1 MRLRALRA
9 LLLLAIVALLG
20 PALPAAS
27 ADAAVTTSYGYAAF
41 GKLKY
46 GPDFQHFDYVNPN
59 APKGGSFRYATQGA
73 NFDSLNQIAL
83 LGTIAPVLLYETDTL
98 LKQSRDEPASFYCL
112 LCTTVS
118 WPADHAWAEFELDPR
133 ARFDDGTPVTPEDVI
148 YSANLG
154 KGLSLPAFT
163 RVVQSMKSIEKTG
176 PHRVRIDFT
185 IKHNP
190 TLLTVIGL
198 MPIVPRHYWEKRD
211 PFKPSME
218 IPVGIGPYRLVRANA
233 GHSIVFR
240 RDPDYWAINHPVNRG
255 RFNFDK
261 VRNDFYRDASLL
273 NEAFR
278 VGLSDLRLDNN
289 VSDIRH
295 EADLPAYRDGN
306 IRRVRLR
313 YENPAVFNRLEL
325 NARRKFLSDV
335 RVRKALLLAYD
346 FEWVRR
352 VVLGGDYGR
361 LDSYLPNS
369 DFAARGLPTPG
380 ELAIL
385 DKHRAT
391 LPPEIFTRAPWL
403 PTGGT
408 RAQMRANLLQA
419 RNLLAQAGYRVVGGK
434 LVDPLTREPIRI
446 NLIAY
451 SPLLYNQVALFIRNA
466 ARLGIEI
473 DFRAV
478 DAAQMRQISRN
489 YDFDILYYREVFAPL
504 PTPGA
509 GLLQLYTSRAAD
521 TPNQF
526 NRAGIK
532 DPTIDDA
539 MGRMMKASDR
549 KTAVDALRV
558 VDRVLRF
565 NYYGIPLAHSY
576 PAPVGYLSLSYWDKF
591 GRPPVEQTWNFPYWD
606 ADTWWYDPDR
616 AARLSH
622 GIYG

>member
-1 MRLRALRA
+1 MRLRALRS
-9 LLLLAIVALLG
+9 LLLLAVLALLG
-20 PALPAAS
+20 PALPAIS
-27 ADAAVTTSYGYAAF
+27 AEAGVTTSYGYAAF

-73 NFDSLNQIAL
+73 SFDSLNQIAL

-112 LCTTVS
+112 LCTSLT

-185 IKHNP
+185 IKRNP

-198 MPIVPRHYWEKRD
+198 MPIVPKHYWEKRD

-218 IPVGIGPYRLVRANA
+218 IPVGIGPYKLVRANA
-233 GHSIVFR
+233 GHSIVFK
-240 RDPDYWAINHPVNRG
+240 RDPNYWAIDHPVNRG
-255 RFNFDK
+255 RFNFDE

-289 VSDIRH
+289 ASDIRH
-295 EADLPAYRDGN
+295 EAGLPAFRDGN
-306 IRRVRLR
+306 IRRERLR

-369 DFAARGLPTPG
+369 DFAASGLPTPG

-391 LPPEIFTRAPWL
+391 LPPAIFTQAPWL
-403 PTGGT
+403 PTGGS

-419 RNLLAQAGYRVVGGK
+419 RDLLAQAGYRVVGGK
-434 LVDPLTREPIRI
+434 LVDPQTHQLVRL

-466 ARLGIEI
+466 AKLGIEI

-509 GLLQLYTSRAAD
+509 GLLQLYTSKAAD

-539 MGRMMKASDR
+539 MGLMMKASDR
-549 KTAVDALRV
+549 QAAVDALRV

-591 GRPPVEQTWNFPYWD
+591 GRPAVEQTWNFPYWD
-606 ADTWWYDPDR
+606 ADTWWYDRAR
-616 AARLSH
+616 AAHLSH

>member
-1 MRLRALRA
+1 M
-9 LLLLAIVALLG
+9 LLLAVLALLG
-20 PALPAAS
+20 PALPASS
-27 ADAAVTTSYGYAAF
+27 ADGRVTTSYGYAAF
-41 GKLKY
+41 GTLKY
-46 GPDFQHFDYVNPN
+46 GRGFKHFDYVNPQ

-73 NFDSLNQIAL
+73 TFDSLNQIAL

-112 LCTTVS
+112 LCTSVS

-133 ARFDDGTPVTPEDVI
+133 ARFDDGTRVTPEDVI

-163 RVVQSMKSIEKTG
+163 RVAQSMKSIAKTG

-211 PFKPSME
+211 PFKPTME
-218 IPVGIGPYRLVRANA
+218 IPVGIGPYKLVRANA

-240 RDPDYWAINHPVNRG
+240 RDPNYWAIDHPVNRG
-255 RFNFDK
+255 RFNFDE

-289 VSDIRH
+289 ASDIRH
-295 EADLPAYRDGN
+295 EAGLPAYRDGN
-306 IRRVRLR
+306 IRRERLR

-369 DFAARGLPTPG
+369 DFAASGLPTPG

-385 DKHRAT
+385 NKHRAT
-391 LPPEIFTRAPWL
+391 LPPAIFTQAPWL
-403 PTGGT
+403 PTGGG
-408 RAQMRANLLQA
+408 RSQMRANLLQA
-419 RNLLAQAGYRVVGGK
+419 RDLLAQAGYRVVGGK
-434 LVDPLTREPIRI
+434 LVDPQMHEPVRI

-509 GLLQLYTSRAAD
+509 GLAQLYTSKAAD

-532 DPTIDDA
+532 DPAIDDA
-539 MGRMMKASDR
+539 IGVMLKASDR
-549 KTAVDALRV
+549 KAAVDALRV

-591 GRPPVEQTWNFPYWD
+591 GRPAVEQSWNFPYWD
-606 ADTWWYDPDR
+606 ADTWWYDR
-616 AARLSH
+616 GKAARLSH